1 LIGAISLNKSD
12 FVYTATIKVADL
24 HDCKTKSEFPGI
36 TDISINSRT
45 FANYFDCSNSVRS
58 FMDNVVNKVNSE
70 LPKGHQ
76 YMITSEV
83 NPIYTGIESKSKEW
97 VAGELARMWM
107 FEVAQEDAVSI
118 QAVGQAR
125 VYMMPKGPGSDPN

>member
-12 FVYTATIKVADL
+12 FLYTATIKIADL
-24 HDCKTKSEFPGI
+24 RNCKTKSEFPGI

-45 FANYFDCSNSVRS
+45 FANYFDCSNSVRA
-58 FMDNVVNKVNSE
+58 FMDNVVTNLNTE
-70 LPKGHQ
+70 LPRDHQ
-76 YMITSEV
+76 YLIPSDANE
-83 NPIYTGIESKSKEW
+83 IYTGIDSKSKEW
-97 VAGELARMWM
+97 SVGELARIWM
-107 FEVAQEDAVSI
+107 FEVAQEDAVTI